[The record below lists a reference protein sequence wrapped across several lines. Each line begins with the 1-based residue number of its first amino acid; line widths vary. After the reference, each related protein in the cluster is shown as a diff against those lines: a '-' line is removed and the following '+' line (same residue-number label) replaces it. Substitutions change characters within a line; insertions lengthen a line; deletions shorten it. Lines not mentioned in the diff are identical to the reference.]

1 LQASQRPHRFTVV
14 IEVDGR
20 VIRHGGVFALA
31 LSLGDDSVAV
41 ALHAVADAEVFVN
54 FASNKAFSLSA
65 GGHFGGGVDF
75 GQAFEGGLSPRVFD
89 VVAGVSYFNFFS
101 LLPARFCHLLSNN
114 TDTFLL

>member
-31 LSLGDDSVAV
+31 LGLGDDSVAV

-75 GQAFEGGLSPRVFD
+75 GQAF
-89 VVAGVSYFNFFS
+89 
-101 LLPARFCHLLSNN
+101 
-114 TDTFLL
+114 